1 MSASRRTELRYPG
14 GMRAL
19 YGAVA
24 FLASY
29 LAFLPVAALRY
40 ESLLADAT
48 VTVGGVT
55 YEVAENLAPESVST
69 VEGAGH
75 LLFNAQFVPLS
86 VPMDLGVGTAAATV
100 NPLLQAGGVH
110 LLSLLVPAVAF
121 AVSGALATRGV
132 STSRPLRR
140 ARTAAMQFTGVAPL
154 VLISIPIVS
163 VSASG
168 GNAGPGLLWGIFGAG
183 VFYPAGAGAV
193 GGYLAHKRA
202 GF

>member
-14 GMRAL
+14 GTRAL
-19 YGAVA
+19 YGAAA
-24 FLASY
+24 FLACY

-40 ESLLADAT
+40 ESLLESAT
-48 VTVGGVT
+48 VTVGGVS
-55 YEVAENLAPESVST
+55 YEVAANLDPAGVST
-69 VEGAGH
+69 VAAAGH
-75 LLFNAQFVPLS
+75 LLFNAQLVPLS

-100 NPLLQAGGVH
+100 NPLLQAGGVL

-140 ARTAAMQFTGVAPL
+140 ARAAAMQFTGVTPL
-154 VLISIPIVS
+154 AVLLLWIAS
-163 VSASG
+163 VPASG
-168 GNAGPGLLWGIFGAG
+168 GNAGPDLLWGIFGAG
-183 VFYPAGAGAV
+183 MFYPAAAGAI